1 MVNPTQPDNAP
12 DLKRL
17 DAAKASR
24 SSHSTS
30 FERSQT
36 RENPLNDELI
46 VSLADA
52 YENKRARQVNEWERH
67 QKVAAAF

>member
-17 DAAKASR
+17 DATKASR

-36 RENPLNDELI
+36 RENLLNDELI